1 MAKSEPMNIQKEKL
15 ELISWIVESTDKSL
29 IQHLQKLRT
38 MDTKSADWDAVL
50 KADQLENIYQKLML
64 IEEDIKARKDIADKL
79 YEGYL

>member
-1 MAKSEPMNIQKEKL
+1 MNIQKEKL
-15 ELISWIVESTDKSL
+15 ELIRWIIESTDKSL

>member
-1 MAKSEPMNIQKEKL
+1 MNIQKEKL